1 MLDLGAFSGRA
12 WANAGGY
19 QPPTPAKEKVYILDD
34 QPFTPIEILP
44 KAEGNSRHKKQKQ
57 TYLRDPGQTLLMQ
70 GGKLVSK
77 KTVPNRV
84 VEKATIPRKYVS
96 KPLKFQRLTVKGYS
110 KDPRVEFSD
119 DPLDLKRSDEPLT
132 RDFLSRTYMEERD
145 L

>member
-1 MLDLGAFSGRA
+1 MNVGTFSARA
-12 WANAGGY
+12 PASTGGY
-19 QPPTPAKEKVYILDD
+19 QPPSPAKEKVYILDD

-57 TYLRDPGQTLLMQ
+57 TFLRDPGQTLLLQ
-70 GGKLVSK
+70 GGKLVTK
-77 KTVPNRV
+77 KAAPSLPPQKTPM
-84 VEKATIPRKYVS
+84 ARKFVS

-110 KDPRVEFSD
+110 KDPRVEFND
-119 DPLDLKRSDEPLT
+119 DPLDIKRSDEPLS